1 VVETKEGKLMKK
13 IKRINILTVAML
25 LPLLFFFSPPQQV
38 SGTDYFAKPEFG
50 GTCTQAD
57 PCYFV
62 TAVNAAGNGD
72 NVYFKQGIYYDD
84 NFPDYVLRVSK
95 SVNLYGGWK
104 GDLSWPLILRPDTYR
119 STLDGKDNRR
129 VIYINGLITPTI
141 EGFTI
146 TNGNATNWAT
156 NCSGDN
162 AKGCGG
168 GIFVYRAGARIINNK
183 ILNNKAHTI
192 AYQNGY
198 GGGIHLEQASGT
210 VIRENLIQGNQTNP
224 LGGDGSGGG
233 LAIYGTAQDLIRV
246 NGNRFVSNNASFG
259 GGIAN
264 MSPQAQAVVHDNSFE
279 DSSAQRA
286 AALIVWGESTI
297 TKNRFQ
303 NNQGQETIYLALFQ
317 GTFED
322 NTIVGN
328 NTNTGI
334 TMAFGIPPFP
344 RFSNNIIAR
353 SGTNALAA
361 GAMQPSPLFAELEHN
376 TFVGEGFGAAVSIPS
391 ADNYVSFSLTNNIIS
406 GFPIGIDN
414 QGGSN
419 STVTA
424 RYTLFDSSVITPG
437 NNANFANSLVGD
449 PAFKNPAANDYHIR
463 FTSAARDAGAFSF
476 IATQDMDGDPRPIG
490 SAPDIG
496 ADEYRPE
503 LNYLPLIRK

>member
-1 VVETKEGKLMKK
+1 MKK
-13 IKRINILTVAML
+13 DKRRNTLILAMI
-25 LPLLFFFSPPQQV
+25 LPLLFFLSPPQQV
-38 SGTDYFAKPEFG
+38 SGADYFAKPELG

-72 NVYFKQGIYYDD
+72 NVYFKQGIYYDN
-84 NFPDYVLRVSK
+84 NFPTHVLYISK

-156 NCSGDN
+156 NCSGAN

-168 GIFVYRAGARIINNK
+168 GIFVYRAGARIVNNK
-183 ILNNKAHTI
+183 ILNNRAHTI
-192 AYQNGY
+192 TGESGY
-198 GGGIHLEQASGT
+198 GGGIHLEEASGA
-210 VIRENLIQGNQTNP
+210 VIRENLIQGNQASPT
-224 LGGDGSGGG
+224 GSGEGGG
-233 LAIYGTAQDLIRV
+233 LAIFGAAQDLIRI
-246 NGNRFVSNNASFG
+246 NDNHFINNHAPYG
-259 GGIAN
+259 GAIIKK
-264 MSPQAQAVVHDNSFE
+264 SLQAHSIIHNNTFE
-279 DSSAQRA
+279 NNSAQRA
-286 AALIVWGESTI
+286 SGLAVWGENTI

-303 NNQGQETIYLALFQ
+303 HHQGQETIFLTTLQ

-322 NTIVGN
+322 NTIVSN
-328 NTNTGI
+328 NTTAGLWI
-334 TMAFGIPPFP
+334 AFGSPPYP

-353 SGTNALAA
+353 SGTNAICA
-361 GAMQPSPLFAELEHN
+361 GATQQSPLFAELEHN
-376 TFVGEGFGAAVSIPS
+376 TLVGEGFGAAISIPS
-391 ADNYVSFSLTNNIIS
+391 ANNYVSFSLTNNIIS
-406 GFPIGIDN
+406 GYPTGIDN

-437 NNANFANSLVGD
+437 NNAIFANSLVGD
-449 PAFKNPAANDYHIR
+449 PAFANPAANDYHIR

-476 IATQDMDGDPRPIG
+476 LAVQDIDGDPRPIG

-496 ADEYRPE
+496 ADEYKDAVY
-503 LNYLPLIRK
+503 LFLPLINK